1 MGNLIEIWWDTW
13 MVHTSNYM
21 GVVPENWGDTQI
33 ATLMGK
39 MMIDSRIL
47 GSSILIPTS
56 QLQSAARVSILDY
69 NDPIINCLVSPI
81 QNIQKKTTEDW
92 HLFEHWVPPNPLAPH
107 HVLH

>member
-1 MGNLIEIWWDTW
+1 MGNLIEIWWDAW

-39 MMIDSRIL
+39 LMIDSRIL
-47 GSSILIPTS
+47 GSSILISTS
-56 QLQSAARVSILDY
+56 RLQSAARVSILDY
-69 NDPIINCLVSPI
+69 NDPIINCLVS
-81 QNIQKKTTEDW
+81 EDW
-92 HLFEHWVPPNPLAPH
+92 DLFEHWVPPIPLAPH